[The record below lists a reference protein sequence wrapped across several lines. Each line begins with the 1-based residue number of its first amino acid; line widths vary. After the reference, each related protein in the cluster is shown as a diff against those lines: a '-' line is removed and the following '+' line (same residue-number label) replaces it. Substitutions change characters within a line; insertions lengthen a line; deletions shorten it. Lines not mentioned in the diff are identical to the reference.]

1 MDSKDFIM
9 ALYVPGIWIGWLLLN
24 VVLTIAS
31 PVIFVI
37 ALFSSHSPMSL
48 IIDLMDMAAEA
59 MGIPTDDSK
68 LLK

>member
-31 PVIFVI
+31 PVIFII